1 MANKLPK
8 FLTEFITYS
17 RLVKRKQG
25 FRKSVASYMER
36 SKILIGDAYDVDYD
50 RVVDIFLREW
60 DKSEKDYPSPSIISP
75 QNIKEFDLFNQYSLY
90 LWEYYVVNA
99 SQEPPKPKSPPKV
112 PEVKKPKVEEPPQ
125 VESEGEFEGYGD
137 EDDMV
142 SMGDLTPRA
151 LKLYDGVTEEDLVGE
166 DVDERILKIIGEE
179 DAIDIDYG
187 TYQSLLKEEVI
198 KSTLGKST
206 IAREEEMLLAEE
218 FKRIKGKVGRFKINK
233 KRINTG
239 SGSATAPLKQAKN
252 FITGAPEEPQKLL
265 PPATAEKKQRK
276 ASLAENIS
284 AIRKT
289 CDSILKLMEGQ
300 YAAIRKQLQ
309 SERKLKENTRR
320 ANRESGLESGIKKT
334 MATARRVLA
343 PVFDLL
349 GKIIN
354 FLGTV
359 LLGRVLVL
367 LVDWLAKKENQKK
380 IQSLIRFIGDWWPAL
395 LAGYL
400 LFFNPIGRLVRTV
413 LGTIAKLT
421 LTIAKKG
428 IPKLLRLIKSNP
440 IASAVVLGSIG
451 AFGGAYFASQRNDK
465 LREEQNAK
473 DDAGTVTPAETK
485 ATGQIPSGSQLLGE
499 QIGQRGMNAFSGGGK
514 IAKKTLPR
522 GGKVK
527 GSTGK
532 RVRGAGK
539 DTQMII
545 AQPGEVV
552 ISKKAVDNYGAPFF
566 LDLNKAG
573 GGTNKPQWAPFG
585 NIMTAQ
591 GGGLIPIDVQREAS
605 KRGRRT
611 SSAIMDDNNHPEHTK
626 AVNNEPGFT
635 LDDYVQRA
643 VDELMKQGWRKPVDS
658 MTDYEKSWNTDRNL
672 MPDLTSLSIP
682 SKPIAGDMTGS
693 ESGYQRRVNF
703 RRSQNSYK
711 SPKVKPNDS
720 GGEMMGPP
728 ESKQITPNT
737 TAAFTGVMPKQNN
750 PKSAPSKKPIA
761 MLASGGTMTAPPPP
775 PSPKVNIMSMDKKMD
790 RPKRTGSSASGNR
803 DIEHFLSYQQNE
815 SRMMNIS
822 IYGLMGVE

>member
-1 MANKLPK
+1 
-8 FLTEFITYS
+8 
-17 RLVKRKQG
+17 
-25 FRKSVASYMER
+25 
-36 SKILIGDAYDVDYD
+36 
-50 RVVDIFLREW
+50 
-60 DKSEKDYPSPSIISP
+60 
-75 QNIKEFDLFNQYSLY
+75 
-90 LWEYYVVNA
+90 
-99 SQEPPKPKSPPKV
+99 
-112 PEVKKPKVEEPPQ
+112 
-125 VESEGEFEGYGD
+125 
-137 EDDMV
+137 
-142 SMGDLTPRA
+142 MGDLTPRA

-198 KSTLGKST
+198 KSTLGKSN

-300 YAAIRKQLQ
+300 YSAIRKQLQ

-359 LLGRVLVL
+359 LLGRVLIL
-367 LVDWLAKKENQKK
+367 LVEWLSKKENQNK

-440 IASAVVLGSIG
+440 IAAAAIIG
-451 AFGGAYFASQRNDK
+451 GAAAFGGAYFASQRNDK

-499 QIGQRGMNAFSGGGK
+499 QI
-514 IAKKTLPR
+514 
-522 GGKVK
+522 
-527 GSTGK
+527 
-532 RVRGAGK
+532 
-539 DTQMII
+539 
-545 AQPGEVV
+545 
-552 ISKKAVDNYGAPFF
+552 
-566 LDLNKAG
+566 
-573 GGTNKPQWAPFG
+573 
-585 NIMTAQ
+585 
-591 GGGLIPIDVQREAS
+591 
-605 KRGRRT
+605 
-611 SSAIMDDNNHPEHTK
+611 
-626 AVNNEPGFT
+626 
-635 LDDYVQRA
+635 
-643 VDELMKQGWRKPVDS
+643 
-658 MTDYEKSWNTDRNL
+658 
-672 MPDLTSLSIP
+672 
-682 SKPIAGDMTGS
+682 
-693 ESGYQRRVNF
+693 
-703 RRSQNSYK
+703 
-711 SPKVKPNDS
+711 
-720 GGEMMGPP
+720 
-728 ESKQITPNT
+728 
-737 TAAFTGVMPKQNN
+737 
-750 PKSAPSKKPIA
+750 
-761 MLASGGTMTAPPPP
+761 
-775 PSPKVNIMSMDKKMD
+775 
-790 RPKRTGSSASGNR
+790 
-803 DIEHFLSYQQNE
+803 
-815 SRMMNIS
+815 
-822 IYGLMGVE
+822 